1 MLQQRD
7 MRMDRGPSKRASTL
21 ALSLQRSES
30 FALAV
35 HLAVVLCMRIL

>member
-21 ALSLQRSES
+21 ALLTESES